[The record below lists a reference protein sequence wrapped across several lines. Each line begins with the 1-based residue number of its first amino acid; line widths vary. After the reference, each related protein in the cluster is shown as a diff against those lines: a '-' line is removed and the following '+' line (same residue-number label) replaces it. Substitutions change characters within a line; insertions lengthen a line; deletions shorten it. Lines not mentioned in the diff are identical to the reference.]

1 MFTTQGHEATG
12 SATATKRFRDVRQL
26 MRAVDRL
33 ASLHDVVYAYCC
45 EYASSVAHV
54 TVPSLKRVFKLELH
68 HH

>member
-1 MFTTQGHEATG
+1 
-12 SATATKRFRDVRQL
+12 